1 MKRKRSISLILVTVV
16 LLFGAAAAFFQFA
29 PVVQARYPTPIYMLM
44 PGFGL
49 VSESVCTESNPPSWC
64 TAGGASTGVASQPS
78 HVEDTWQEWT
88 VTYQDGSQ
96 SQFRSD
102 SPQAITQN
110 FAVAQGSSEPSIL
123 DLTVPVQLTTNNLP
137 SYSAWDAQW
146 ATVISNIPTV
156 SVWSNYRPLGAVS
169 QDLLSPITF
178 TTGDP
183 VGTTKH
189 WNVKIVFL
197 GGMNYC
203 TGLSYPCLDLS
214 GSLNGQ
220 SAFIQIGVTIIST
233 SYKSYTYSAGLWTS
247 CNGQTIWLSGT
258 SGPVTCQVGD
268 SSTVAV
274 PYGVNF
280 NWSPSATGTAAL
292 TLPTGALTQ
301 CQGTY
306 CFVWT
311 RTGNQTFTL
320 WSTVPVT
327 VVGPKTT
334 VTQAGPPIPTGG
346 NGNGSGANNS
356 VCQVG
361 GGKALWGLVNIP
373 GFTLPAWMCG
383 KTLGI
388 NNVVWV
394 ILIVV
399 VFIVLVALAV
409 RPRRGSGSYWKPP
422 EWDDYNW

>member
-1 MKRKRSISLILVTVV
+1 MMM
-16 LLFGAAAAFFQFA
+16 
-29 PVVQARYPTPIYMLM
+29 PE

-49 VSESVCTESNPPSWC
+49 VRESVCTGSNPPSWC
-64 TAGGASTGVASQPS
+64 TAGGTSSVASSVASQPT

-88 VTYQDGSQ
+88 VTYQNGFQ
-96 SQFRSD
+96 EQFASD

-110 FAVAQGSSEPSIL
+110 FAVAQSGSEPSIL
-123 DLTVPVQLTTNNLP
+123 DLTVPVELTANNLP
-137 SYSAWDAQW
+137 SYNAWDAQW
-146 ATVISNIPTV
+146 VTVISNIPTV
-156 SVWSNYRPLGAVS
+156 TVWSNYRPLGAVS

-183 VGTTKH
+183 VGT
-189 WNVKIVFL
+189 VKDWTVRIVFL

-203 TGLSYPCLDLS
+203 TGFSGPCLDLS
-214 GSLNGQ
+214 ESLT
-220 SAFIQIGVTIIST
+220 SPAFVQIGVTIIST
-233 SYKSYTYSAGLWTS
+233 SYRSYTYTAGLFTS
-247 CNGQTIWLSGT
+247 CNGQTIWLSAS
-258 SGPVTCQVGD
+258 SGPVLCQVGD

-280 NWSPSATGTAAL
+280 NWSSSATGTAAL

-301 CQGTY
+301 CEGIY

-311 RTGNQTFTL
+311 KTGNETFTL

-334 VTQAGPPIPTGG
+334 VTQAGPPIPTSG
-346 NGNGSGANNS
+346 NGNGGGNNS
-356 VCQVG
+356 VCKVG

-373 GFTLPAWMCG
+373 GVSLPGWMCQSTFG
-383 KTLGI
+383 V

-394 ILIVV
+394 IIIGLVA
-399 VFIVLVALAV
+399 FIVLLALAL
-409 RPRRGSGSYWKPP
+409 RRRSPAQTSGTGFTLNIGFP
-422 EWDDYNW
+422 

>member
-1 MKRKRSISLILVTVV
+1 
-16 LLFGAAAAFFQFA
+16 
-29 PVVQARYPTPIYMLM
+29 MLM
-44 PGFGL
+44 PGLGL
-49 VSESVCTESNPPSWC
+49 VNEVSVCTESNPPSWC
-64 TAGGASTGVASQPS
+64 SAGGASTVASQPS

-123 DLTVPVQLTTNNLP
+123 DLTVPVQLTANNLP
-137 SYSAWDAQW
+137 SYNAWDAQW
-146 ATVISNIPTV
+146 VTVISNIPTV
-156 SVWSNYRPLGAVS
+156 SVWSNYRPVGAVS

-183 VGTTKH
+183 VSTTKS
-189 WNVKIVFL
+189 WTVRIVFL

-203 TGLSYPCLDLS
+203 TGLTTPCLDLS
-214 GSLNGQ
+214 GSLTE
-220 SAFIQIGVTIIST
+220 STAFIQIGVTIIST
-233 SYKSYTYSAGLWTS
+233 SYRSYTYTAGLSTS
-247 CNGQTIWLSGT
+247 CNGQTIWLSAT
-258 SGPVTCQVGD
+258 SGPVTCQEGD

-280 NWSPSATGTAAL
+280 NWSPSATGTAAI

-334 VTQAGPPIPTGG
+334 VTQLGPPVPTGG
-346 NGNGSGANNS
+346 NGGNGNNPS
-356 VCQVG
+356 ECKFG
-361 GGKALWGLVNIP
+361 GGLWGLIP
-373 GFTLPAWMCG
+373 SFSLPVWVCG
-383 KTLGI
+383 KTFGI
-388 NNVVWV
+388 SNVVWV
-394 ILIVV
+394 ILGAIA
-399 VFIVLVALAV
+399 FIILLALAV
-409 RPRRGSGSYWKPP
+409 RRRPAKKEVTLFFY
-422 EWDDYNW
+422 